1 VTATTSETGPELPGL
16 EFQRKLGSGGFSD
29 VYLYE
34 RQRPRMQVAVKV
46 LKADIMDDAQRA
58 QFVAE
63 ADTMG
68 ELAEHPYIVPVLGAG
83 TAPDGRPFLEMR
95 YYPGPDLAER
105 VKAQPLSVPD
115 AIKMGIQLASAIET
129 AHRAGI
135 IHRDIKPQNVLI
147 SSYGVPGLTDF
158 GIAGRPGE
166 VEEDD
171 NVGVS
176 MPWSPPE
183 VLTGASNGSRASDVY
198 SLGATLWN
206 LLVGRSPFSLPG
218 DDNSQ
223 RALFTRIVHSKP
235 PMTGRADVPSSLERL
250 LAQAMAKNPDHRP
263 RTAMDLARHLQRVE
277 QELRLARTD
286 IVVLDHAHEDVHT
299 ATAEPHSQTPTATK
313 PETNPGGDLTTLR
326 APSAPTAA
334 SSAPA
339 DAPTSRR
346 PAKADPGAAPTSRR
360 PAKADPGAAPTARRP
375 AKADPGAAPTARRPA
390 KADPGAAPTSRRP
403 AQADP
408 GAAPTSRRPAQA
420 DPGAAP
426 TSRRPA
432 SARPAPGPAANDA
445 VPAAAATGALES
457 RSGPG
462 RWIALG
468 GVAVLLVAAVGIGAL
483 LSRGEDP
490 DQTKPGTVTQAP
502 EPSSATDL
510 GLDIGPAT
518 PVVQVKKV
526 TDSKVTFTWE
536 REKPGDFYFFEVL
549 SLNGQTAKQSQRT
562 DKTSATVAALADGHT
577 CLRVIARRGT
587 QGSNPGQV
595 CT

>member
-1 VTATTSETGPELPGL
+1 MTTTSEIGPELPGL

-46 LKADIMDDAQRA
+46 LRADIMDAAQQA

-183 VLTGASNGSRASDVY
+183 VLTGASNGSHASDVY
-198 SLGATLWN
+198 SLGATIWN

-250 LAQAMAKNPDHRP
+250 LAQAMAKKPEHRP
-263 RTAMDLARHLQRVE
+263 RSAMDLARHLQRVE

-286 IVVLDHAHEDVHT
+286 IVVLDHVHEETRTGVPD
-299 ATAEPHSQTPTATK
+299 PHSQTPTATK
-313 PETNPGGDLTTLR
+313 PETVPGGDMTTLR
-326 APSAPTAA
+326 TASTPSG
-334 SSAPA
+334 SVQG

-346 PAKADPGAAPTSRR
+346 PARADAGAAPTSRRPARADTGAAPTSRR

-375 AKADPGAAPTARRPA
+375 AKADPRAAPTARRPATADPGADPTARRPA
-390 KADPGAAPTSRRP
+390 KADPGADPTR
-403 AQADP
+403 A
-408 GAAPTSRRPAQA
+408 
-420 DPGAAP
+420 
-426 TSRRPA
+426 RPA
-432 SARPAPGPAANDA
+432 SARPGTAAERAAPPSPPATDG
-445 VPAAAATGALES
+445 TDQG
-457 RSGPG
+457 SGSG
-462 RWIALG
+462 RWVAIG
-468 GVAVLLVAAVGIGAL
+468 GVVALLVAAVGIGAM

-490 DQTKPGTVTQAP
+490 EQPDPGTVTQAP
-502 EPSSATDL
+502 PPSSATDVGGVDL
-510 GLDIGPAT
+510 GPET
-518 PVVQVKKV
+518 PVVTVEKV
-526 TDSKVTFTWE
+526 TASKVTFSWE
-536 REKPGDFYFFEVL
+536 REEKGDFYFYEVL
-549 SLNGQTAKQSQRT
+549 ALNGQIAKQRKET
-562 DKTSATVAALADGHT
+562 NKTSVVVAALPDGHT
-577 CLRVIARRGT
+577 CLRVYARRGT